1 MRHVHPD
8 TERTR
13 YRIAPPR
20 GAFCPTR
27 RRRVVKPWPAYFRLS
42 SRCHQGAMGLYEE
55 SLKQLQNLV
64 SASAQKSRRCLPTSL
79 FPLWQIVPRSKN
91 LSLMARRRVR

>member
-20 GAFCPTR
+20 GAFCPTL
-27 RRRVVKPWPAYFRLS
+27 RRRVVKPWPACCRWS
-42 SRCHQGAMGLYEE
+42 SRCHQGAMGLHEE
-55 SLKQLQNLV
+55 SLKQLQNLI
-64 SASAQKSRRCLPTSL
+64 SARQLKNQDIACRLRYSL
-79 FPLWQIVPRSKN
+79 FGQ
-91 LSLMARRRVR
+91 